1 MAHDDILVR
10 LEDVVAKW
18 SAEVTEAQGGLS
30 DRLTGVR
37 ERLDTVAAGHAART
51 VERAALADA
60 EATVEALKE
69 MVSLR
74 EDDLRT
80 AAERSTRLEQRVA
93 DLSAQVQTL
102 QAGLDEEAA
111 AAHASATDIDALH
124 AQLGE
129 VPERLA
135 QAEQEAETLGQALA
149 QREQELQNAGRRIAQ
164 LEERNEDLA
173 EQAAASL
180 PADQVEAIRAQLA
193 QAQAHRDALAQR
205 AAQYEQD
212 ALDGAA
218 RIEQLEGQAAAL
230 TDDLAALQA
239 QLAADAEVHDAR
251 EEELQAE
258 LAHARE
264 RLAQAEAHG
273 PDQTRAEQAEATV
286 DAEDYERL
294 ADEAATLREVLAQ
307 ANEQVLELRRQ
318 LGAHPPLGQLEE
330 LERLLEQERE
340 RADLLEG
347 QLYQPRDDADRAA
360 LGEQLASALRDRDEA
375 HQEIVS
381 LRSEVDM
388 LRRANAGLTIPAT
401 PAATEA
407 EPLPIERLGE
417 DGHKRRMGEILI
429 ELGVITPEQLQEA
442 VDEQALTPQ
451 RRLGAILVECG
462 YTTEDVVA
470 RVLARQ
476 LDLPFVRLTEQ
487 VVDDAAPRIITA
499 LLAKR
504 RMCIPITVA
513 PDRIVLAMANPFDLV
528 AIEDVERTIDRRV
541 DPAVTTPSDIA
552 SALLRYYET
561 T

>member
-18 SAEVTEAQGGLS
+18 SAEVTETQGGLS
-30 DRLTGVR
+30 DRLTCIR

-93 DLSAQVQTL
+93 DLSAEAQTL
-102 QAGLDEEAA
+102 QAGQ
-111 AAHASATDIDALH
+111 T
-124 AQLGE
+124 
-129 VPERLA
+129 VPGDQVEGARGPLA
-135 QAEQEAETLGQALA
+135 QAKS
-149 QREQELQNAGRRIAQ
+149 
-164 LEERNEDLA
+164 D
-173 EQAAASL
+173 
-180 PADQVEAIRAQLA
+180 
-193 QAQAHRDALAQR
+193 RDALAQLT
-205 AAQYEQD
+205 AQYEQD
-212 ALDGAA
+212 ALDGAT
-218 RIEQLEGQAAAL
+218 RIEELEAQAATLA
-230 TDDLAALQA
+230 DDLARLQA
-239 QLAADAEVHDAR
+239 QLAHNTEVHKAS
-251 EEELQAE
+251 EEALEALHAE
-258 LAHARE
+258 LAQARE
-264 RLAQAEAHG
+264 RLAQAEAHERG
-273 PDQTRAEQAEATV
+273 PKGAVQAEPAL
-286 DAEDYERL
+286 DPADYERL
-294 ADEAATLREVLAQ
+294 VDEAAALREELAQ
-307 ANEQVLELRRQ
+307 ANEQVTELRRQ
-318 LGAHPPLGQLEE
+318 LAAHPPLGE
-330 LERLLEQERE
+330 LDELQRILEQERE

-347 QLYQPRDDADRAA
+347 QLYQPRDDADRVA
-360 LGEQLASALRDRDEA
+360 LREQLAGALRDRDEA

-381 LRSEVDM
+381 LRTEVDM
-388 LRRANAGLTIPAT
+388 LRRANAGLTIPAE
-401 PAATEA
+401 PDGAKTET
-407 EPLPIERLGE
+407 LPIERLGE
-417 DGHKRRMGEILI
+417 DGHKRWMGEILI

-487 VVDDAAPRIITA
+487 VVDDVAPRIITA
-499 LLAKR
+499 QLAKR
-504 RMCIPITVA
+504 RMCVPITVA

>member
-10 LEDVVAKW
+10 LEGVVAKW
-18 SAEVTEAQGGLS
+18 SAEITEAQGGLS
-30 DRLTGVR
+30 DRLTSVR

-93 DLSAQVQTL
+93 DLSEHMHAL
-102 QAGLDEEAA
+102 EAGLDEEAA
-111 AAHASATDIDALH
+111 AAHASATDVDALH

-129 VPERLA
+129 VEERLA
-135 QAEQEAETLGQALA
+135 QAEQEAEALGQALA

-173 EQAAASL
+173 EQAASSV
-180 PADQVEAIRAQLA
+180 PAHELEGVRGQLA
-193 QAQAHRDALAQR
+193 LVESERDALAQR

-218 RIEQLEGQAAAL
+218 RIEQLEEQAATSAA
-230 TDDLAALQA
+230 DLAALQA
-239 QLAADAEVHDAR
+239 QLADNAEVYKAR
-251 EEELQAE
+251 EEALQAE
-258 LAHARE
+258 LAQARE
-264 RLAQAEAHG
+264 RLAQAEAHERG
-273 PDQTRAEQAEATV
+273 PEGAVQAEPAL
-286 DAEDYERL
+286 DPADYERL
-294 ADEAATLREVLAQ
+294 ADEVATLREVLAQ
-307 ANEQVLELRRQ
+307 ANGQVLELHRQ
-318 LGAHPPLGQLEE
+318 LAAHPPLGELEE
-330 LERLLEQERE
+330 LQRILEQERE

-347 QLYQPRDDADRAA
+347 QLHQPRDDADRAA
-360 LGEQLASALRDRDEA
+360 LREQLAGALRDRDEA

-381 LRSEVDM
+381 LRTEVDM
-388 LRRANAGLTIPAT
+388 LRRANAGLTMPAT
-401 PAATEA
+401 PETTEA

-442 VDEQALTPQ
+442 IEEQALTPQ
-451 RRLGAILVECG
+451 RRLGAILVERG
-462 YTTEDVVA
+462 YTAEDVVA

-476 LDLPFVRLTEQ
+476 LDLPFVRLTEE
-487 VVDDAAPRIITA
+487 VVDGAAPRIITA

-504 RMCIPITVA
+504 RMCIPIAVA

-541 DPAVTTPSDIA
+541 EPAVTTPSDIA

>member
-10 LEDVVAKW
+10 IEDVVAKW
-18 SAEVTEAQGGLS
+18 STEVTEAQEGLS
-30 DRLTGVR
+30 DRLANVR

-80 AAERSTRLEQRVA
+80 AAERSTRLEQQMA
-93 DLSAQVQTL
+93 DLSAQV
-102 QAGLDEEAA
+102 
-111 AAHASATDIDALH
+111 
-124 AQLGE
+124 
-129 VPERLA
+129 ERL
-135 QAEQEAETLGQALA
+135 EAGQSGQVEDLLGPLA
-149 QREQELQNAGRRIAQ
+149 Q
-164 LEERNEDLA
+164 
-173 EQAAASL
+173 
-180 PADQVEAIRAQLA
+180 VESDG
-193 QAQAHRDALAQR
+193 DALAQLT
-205 AAQYEQD
+205 AHYEQD
-212 ALDGAA
+212 ALAGAT
-218 RIEQLEGQAAAL
+218 RIEELETQAATLAG
-230 TDDLAALQA
+230 DLATLQA
-239 QLAADAEVHDAR
+239 QLQNDAEVHESR
-251 EEELQAE
+251 EEELEALHAE
-258 LAHARE
+258 LAQARE

-273 PDQTRAEQAEATV
+273 AEQAEATV
-286 DAEDYERL
+286 NASDYERI
-294 ADEAATLREVLAQ
+294 ADEAAALREELAQ
-307 ANEQVLELRRQ
+307 ANEQALELRRQ
-318 LGAHPPLGQLEE
+318 LAAHPPLGE
-330 LERLLEQERE
+330 LEDLQRVLEQERQ

-347 QLYQPRDDADRAA
+347 QLYQPRDDADRVA
-360 LGEQLASALRDRDEA
+360 LREQLAGALRDRDEA

-388 LRRANAGLTIPAT
+388 LRRANAGLTIPAE
-401 PAATEA
+401 PDGAKTET
-407 EPLPIERLGE
+407 LPIERLGA

-442 VDEQALTPQ
+442 LDEQALTPQ

-476 LDLPFVRLTEQ
+476 LDLPFVRLTEE

-499 LLAKR
+499 QLAKR

-513 PDRIVLAMANPFDLV
+513 PDRIVLSMANPFDLV